1 MSSLKALLNS
11 KSFDSV
17 TTSNH
22 QMTSNSS
29 RKRGAV
35 LEEWLLRKFP
45 ELYRKSHD
53 LESST
58 GTAND
63 VENQP
68 LNLVKRNRP
77 DAEVKDEEPKMGPLR
92 TNGYN
97 RVSVQRPE
105 SKHDIISNEYYV
117 LPKGDLFI
125 LKNEH
130 LSKRLDNDRRAS
142 EYVRVVLIVP
152 PLIEVSYEGYQ
163 PKSYR
168 DGDFEVETDKPINLS
183 LSKRRKTV
191 YLEWSESES
200 NALPVLDCEVNR
212 TDKQE
217 DARSTSCSTVG
228 ARYRGMNNKL
238 QSDDK
243 RTGGRIYS
251 LATNKQIAK
260 RLTTPKL
267 TKHNDAAYYPNIQCL
282 LCREWVCSRNRY
294 MHVESHLQYRP
305 YKCSFCGYDN
315 RKEIFIILHI
325 KKVHGGRAEVIRDIN
340 TELEHEVWDI
350 AERCVEHTRDV
361 LQRAHQETIQDD
373 KASMSTER
381 SDSTKVEKALL
392 SKYSTQYRP
401 RLYNTQR
408 AEKSLVIEDSL
419 KMGIVPDFSEVSNR
433 EVKCQFSEKAPTI
446 PSEEGCRGIG
456 IRLICNGF
464 VISHVTVMEEH
475 TRSHLTQPSYRCSV
489 GDCTLQH
496 HSKNFLTRHM
506 KEVHKYKHT
515 PTDIVEL
522 DPSLKK
528 EFCKGGFVEKKIASQ
543 CFPNHFS
550 DHLSSLHI
558 LRRSPVSRSPLLK
571 SLTETNWCIPSTT
584 SAMRSAA
591 LSMSAVTSAF
601 KTSST
606 PSLKPTSSLLTAILP
621 FNLTL
626 QTALPSNDVALLL
639 PKVPISSSK
648 EMPGFNDLM
657 SVTSLPVSSPD
668 CKPFLF
674 RATEHSTSKCVTLTN
689 LLAAAP
695 KNNTAEARVQPPIQA
710 PISRKTCSFCQE
722 VFEGEY
728 LVLYK
733 HVKQHLSLLPYECSV
748 CKLAD
753 VDRKIVEEH
762 ISNDHSK
769 ATLIDRMTDA
779 ISRQC
784 SALFTACFPDVPL
797 QPSLHDNVQ
806 K

>member
-17 TTSNH
+17 TTSNLE
-22 QMTSNSS
+22 MTSSS
-29 RKRGAV
+29 GRKRGAA

-53 LESST
+53 LEST
-58 GTAND
+58 TVTAND

-68 LNLVKRNRP
+68 LNLIKRSRRDVK
-77 DAEVKDEEPKMGPLR
+77 AKDEAPTVYTDCTSCVYPKTLR
-92 TNGYN
+92 TNSYN
-97 RVSVQRPE
+97 RVSVQHPD
-105 SKHDIISNEYYV
+105 SKHDIVSSEYYV
-117 LPKGDLFI
+117 LPKGDLFT

-130 LSKRLDNDRRAS
+130 LLKRVDN
-142 EYVRVVLIVP
+142 
-152 PLIEVSYEGYQ
+152 GYHREL
-163 PKSYR
+163 KSHT
-168 DGDFEVETDKPINLS
+168 DGDLEIETDKPINLS
-183 LSKRRKTV
+183 LSKRRKAV
-191 YLEWSESES
+191 YLKWNEDESKT
-200 NALPVLDCEVNR
+200 LPVSNYEGKHV
-212 TDKQE
+212 DKDE
-217 DARSTSCSTVG
+217 DARNANSAAMG
-228 ARYRGMNNKL
+228 GQYGRMNKL
-238 QSDDK
+238 QNYDK
-243 RTGGRIYS
+243 RIGGNIYS
-251 LATNKQIAK
+251 FVTNKQIAK

-340 TELEHEVWDI
+340 TELEHEAWNI

-361 LQRAHQETIQDD
+361 LQRAHQETVQDD
-373 KASMSTER
+373 KASTSTEP
-381 SDSTKVEKALL
+381 SNSIKVEEALL

-433 EVKCQFSEKAPTI
+433 EVKCQVS
-446 PSEEGCRGIG
+446 
-456 IRLICNGF
+456 
-464 VISHVTVMEEH
+464 
-475 TRSHLTQPSYRCSV
+475 CSV

-506 KEVHKYKHT
+506 KEVHKYKQT
-515 PTDIVEL
+515 PTDIIEL

-528 EFCKGGFVEKKIASQ
+528 EFCKVASQ
-543 CFPNHFS
+543 CFPSHFS
-550 DHLSSLHI
+550 DLSSFHI
-558 LRRSPVSRSPLLK
+558 FRRSPISRSPLLK
-571 SLTETNWCIPSTT
+571 SLAETNSCIPSTCFAT
-584 SAMRSAA
+584 SAVQNAA
-591 LSMSAVTSAF
+591 LSVSSLTSTF
-601 KTSST
+601 KTSSS

-621 FNLTL
+621 LNLTL
-626 QTALPSNDVALLL
+626 QTPASSNDVALLL
-639 PKVPISSSK
+639 PAAPIPSSK
-648 EMPGFNDLM
+648 DTPHFKDLM
-657 SVTSLPVSSPD
+657 SVSSVPAISSEY
-668 CKPFLF
+668 KPFVIH
-674 RATEHSTSKCVTLTN
+674 AAEHSSSKCITLTN

-695 KNNTAEARVQPPIQA
+695 KNNPPQTRIQPIIQT

-733 HVKQHLSLLPYECSV
+733 HVKQHLSLFPYECSV
-748 CKLAD
+748 CKFAD
-753 VDRKIVEEH
+753 VDRKTVQEH
-762 ISNDHSK
+762 ISRDHLK
-769 ATLIDRMTDA
+769 AILIDRMTDA

-797 QPSLHDNVQ
+797 QPSLHDKCKNEF
-806 K
+806 